1 MFPLRVLEGH
11 QLTCAGWDPM
21 DTYDSDGVRFWNCLS
36 AGYGS
41 RGMYLILFCY
51 SVGVILCF
59 VPLHYLTSDH
69 VLTHTL

>member
-1 MFPLRVLEGH
+1 
-11 QLTCAGWDPM
+11 M
-21 DTYDSDGVRFWNCLS
+21 DAYDSDGIRFWNCIS

-51 SVGVILCF
+51 SVDMFLF
-59 VPLHYLTSDH
+59 FHLHYLTSDH